1 MSDRKPCVQC
11 GRTID
16 GYARIC
22 PFCNWDQSAP
32 VPAAKPHQTVASDY
46 TPPSDETKLRKYAL
60 GAGGGLLMVIVL
72 FFVGA
77 HVHGRNPP
85 PVTSTEQAAPS
96 GPATSQQRSNVA
108 LVPDNGPAPPSPG
121 QPVTSAPVSD
131 TAQGLAN
138 QTDRTDATA
147 ASSVQYS
154 QMAQRA
160 AAEASRKKVSGLV
173 DPLTIQG
180 NAYGNP
186 LPRPM
191 TSSSNNASSNAIRR
205 AALRTP
211 PVPEYQGLPDIG
223 VRGYA
228 SARLLLTIGTDGRVH
243 GVNVIQPLPGATP
256 QLLEAVQAWRFKPA
270 TENGTPVPSTF
281 MTSLQF
287 RPR

>member
-1 MSDRKPCVQC
+1 MPQ
-11 GRTID
+11 
-16 GYARIC
+16 
-22 PFCNWDQSAP
+22 
-32 VPAAKPHQTVASDY
+32 QTAASDY

-60 GAGGGLLMVIVL
+60 GGAGGLVMVIVL

-77 HVHGRNPP
+77 HVHGKNPP

-147 ASSVQYS
+147 ASSVEYS

-173 DPLTIQG
+173 DPMTIQG

-191 TSSSNNASSNAIRR
+191 TSSSSSTNAVRR
-205 AALRTP
+205 AAVRTP

-223 VRGYA
+223 VRGFA
-228 SARLLLTIGTDGRVH
+228 SARLLLTIGADGRVQA
-243 GVNVIQPLPGATP
+243 VNVIQPLPGATP
-256 QLLEAVQAWRFKPA
+256 QLLEAVQSWRFKPA

-281 MTSLQF
+281 MTALSF

>member
-32 VPAAKPHQTVASDY
+32 VPATTPRMAASAY

-60 GAGGGLLMVIVL
+60 GAVGAFVLVIVL
-72 FFVGA
+72 FFLGA
-77 HVHGRNPP
+77 HIHGKNPP
-85 PVTSTEQAAPS
+85 PVTPEAAAAS
-96 GPATSQQRSNVA
+96 GATTTTQPRSNVA
-108 LVPDNGPAPPSPG
+108 LVQDNGPAPPSPG

-131 TAQGLAN
+131 TAEGLAS
-138 QTDRTDATA
+138 QTERTDATA
-147 ASSVQYS
+147 ASSVEYS
-154 QMAQRA
+154 QMAKRA
-160 AAEASRKKVSGLV
+160 AAESSRKKVSSIA
-173 DPLTIQG
+173 DPLSIQG

-186 LPRPM
+186 MPRPM
-191 TSSSNNASSNAIRR
+191 TSSSNVARR
-205 AALRTP
+205 TAALRTP

-228 SARLLLTIGTDGRVH
+228 SAKLLLTIGPDGRVH
-243 GVNVIQPLPGATP
+243 DVNVIEPLPGATP
-256 QLLEAVQAWRFKPA
+256 QLIAAVQSWRFKPA

-281 MTSLQF
+281 MTALSF

>member
-1 MSDRKPCVQC
+1 MSDRKPCVRC

-16 GYARIC
+16 GYAKLC
-22 PFCNWDQSAP
+22 PYCNWDQSAP
-32 VPAAKPHQTVASDY
+32 VPAAAAQPTVVSDY

-60 GAGGGLLMVIVL
+60 GAAGGLVMVVLL
-72 FFVGA
+72 FFIGA
-77 HVHGRNPP
+77 HVHGKNPP
-85 PVTSTEQAAPS
+85 PVTATEQTAAPS

-131 TAQGLAN
+131 TAEGLAN

-147 ASSVQYS
+147 ASSVEYS
-154 QMAQRA
+154 QMAKRA
-160 AAEASRKKVSGLV
+160 AAEASRKKVSAIV
-173 DPLTIQG
+173 DPMTIQG

-191 TSSSNNASSNAIRR
+191 TSSSTSNNAVRR
-205 AALRTP
+205 VAVRTP
-211 PVPEYQGLPDIG
+211 PIPEYQGLPDIG

-228 SARLLLTIGTDGRVH
+228 SARLLLTIGPDGRVH

-256 QLLEAVQAWRFKPA
+256 QLIAAVQGWRFKPA
-270 TENGTPVPSTF
+270 TENGSPVPSTF
-281 MTSLQF
+281 LTALSF

>member
-1 MSDRKPCVQC
+1 M
-11 GRTID
+11 
-16 GYARIC
+16 
-22 PFCNWDQSAP
+22 
-32 VPAAKPHQTVASDY
+32 PAAMPRQTVASDY

-60 GAGGGLLMVIVL
+60 GAGGGLVMVIVL

-77 HVHGRNPP
+77 HVHGKNPA
-85 PVTSTEQAAPS
+85 PVTNTEQTAAPS
-96 GPATSQQRSNVA
+96 GPPTSQQRSNVA

-147 ASSVQYS
+147 ASSVEYS

-160 AAEASRKKVSGLV
+160 AAEASRKKVSGII

-186 LPRPM
+186 MPRPM
-191 TSSSNNASSNAIRR
+191 TSSSTSSAPSNVARQS

-211 PVPEYQGLPDIG
+211 PIPEYQGLPDIG

-228 SARLLLTIGTDGRVH
+228 SARLLLTIGADGRVH
-243 GVNVIQPLPGATP
+243 AVNVIQPLPGATP

-270 TENGTPVPSTF
+270 TENGTPVQSTF
-281 MTSLQF
+281 MTALSF

>member
-1 MSDRKPCVQC
+1 MSERKPCVRC

-22 PFCNWDQSAP
+22 PFCNWDQTAP
-32 VPAAKPHQTVASDY
+32 VPATAPQQTAASDY

-60 GAGGGLLMVIVL
+60 SAAGGLVMIIAL
-72 FFVGA
+72 FFIGA
-77 HVHGRNPP
+77 HVHGKNPP
-85 PVTSTEQAAPS
+85 PVTATEQAPAAS
-96 GPATSQQRSNVA
+96 GAATSQQRSNVT
-108 LVPDNGPAPPSPG
+108 LVPDTGPAPASPG

-131 TAQGLAN
+131 TAEGLAN

-147 ASSVQYS
+147 ASSVEYS
-154 QMAQRA
+154 QMAKRA
-160 AAEASRKKVSGLV
+160 AAEASRKKVSAIV

-186 LPRPM
+186 APRPAQSM
-191 TSSSNNASSNAIRR
+191 ASSSGNAARS
-205 AALRTP
+205 AAVRTP

-228 SARLLLTIGTDGRVH
+228 SARLLLTIGPDGRVH

-256 QLLEAVQAWRFKPA
+256 QLLAAVQEWRFKPA

-281 MTSLQF
+281 MTALSF

>member
-1 MSDRKPCVQC
+1 M
-11 GRTID
+11 
-16 GYARIC
+16 
-22 PFCNWDQSAP
+22 
-32 VPAAKPHQTVASDY
+32 PAAKPQQTVASDY
-46 TPPSDETKLRKYAL
+46 TPPSDETKLRRYAL
-60 GAGGGLLMVIVL
+60 AAGGGLVMVIVL

-85 PVTSTEQAAPS
+85 PVTNTEQAAAPS
-96 GPATSQQRSNVA
+96 GPPTSRQRSNVA

-147 ASSVQYS
+147 ASSVEYS

-191 TSSSNNASSNAIRR
+191 TSSSSSNAVRH

-243 GVNVIQPLPGATP
+243 AVNVIQPLPGATP

-281 MTSLQF
+281 MTALSF

>member
-1 MSDRKPCVQC
+1 KPP
-11 GRTID
+11 T
-16 GYARIC
+16 
-22 PFCNWDQSAP
+22 
-32 VPAAKPHQTVASDY
+32 
-46 TPPSDETKLRKYAL
+46 DESKLRKYAL
-60 GAGGGLLMVIVL
+60 GGAGALLMVIAL
-72 FFVGA
+72 FFIGS
-77 HVHGRNPP
+77 HVHGKNPP
-85 PVTSTEQAAPS
+85 PVTSTEQVPAPS

-121 QPVTSAPVSD
+121 QPVTSAPASD
-131 TAQGLAN
+131 TAEGLAN

-147 ASSVQYS
+147 ASSVEYS
-154 QMAQRA
+154 QMAKKA
-160 AAEASRKKVSGLV
+160 AAEASRKKVSAIV
-173 DPLTIQG
+173 DPMTIQG

-191 TSSSNNASSNAIRR
+191 TSSYSGNPAVRR

-228 SARLLLTIGTDGRVH
+228 SARLLLTIGPDGRVH

-256 QLLEAVQAWRFKPA
+256 RLLAAVQEWRFKPA

-281 MTSLQF
+281 MTALQF

>member
-1 MSDRKPCVQC
+1 MSDRKPCVRC

-22 PFCNWDQSAP
+22 PFCNWDQSAS
-32 VPAAKPHQTVASDY
+32 VPATAPQQTVASDY
-46 TPPSDETKLRKYAL
+46 TPPSDEAKLRKYAL
-60 GAGGGLLMVIVL
+60 AAGGGFVMVIVL

-85 PVTSTEQAAPS
+85 PVTSTEQQAAPS
-96 GPATSQQRSNVA
+96 GPATLQQRSNVA

-131 TAQGLAN
+131 TAQGLAV

-147 ASSVQYS
+147 ASSVEYS
-154 QMAQRA
+154 QMAKAA
-160 AAEASRKKVSGLV
+160 AAEQARKKTSGLV

-186 LPRPM
+186 LPRAM
-191 TSSSNNASSNAIRR
+191 TSSSNVSRH
-205 AALRTP
+205 AAMRTP

-228 SARLLLTIGTDGRVH
+228 TAKLLLTIGPDGRVH
-243 GVNVIQPLPGATP
+243 EVNVIQPLPGATP
-256 QLLEAVQAWRFKPA
+256 QLIAAVQAWRFKPA
-270 TENGTPVPSTF
+270 TQNGTPVPSTF
-281 MTSLQF
+281 MTALQF
-287 RPR
+287 RPPQ

>member
-1 MSDRKPCVQC
+1 MAEQMSDRKPCVRC

-22 PFCNWDQSAP
+22 PYCNWDQTAP
-32 VPAAKPHQTVASDY
+32 VAAAAPQPALASNY
-46 TPPSDETKLRKYAL
+46 TPPTDETKLRKYAL
-60 GAGGGLLMVIVL
+60 SAAGGFVMVIVL

-85 PVTSTEQAAPS
+85 PVTNTEQAAAPV
-96 GPATSQQRSNVA
+96 GPATSHQRSNVA
-108 LVPDNGPAPPSPG
+108 LVPDNGPAPPSPD

-147 ASSVQYS
+147 ASSVEYS

-160 AAEASRKKVSGLV
+160 AAEASRKKTSGIV

-191 TSSSNNASSNAIRR
+191 TSSSNPVRQ
-205 AALRTP
+205 AAVRTP

-228 SARLLLTIGTDGRVH
+228 SAKLLLSIGPDGRVRA
-243 GVNVIQPLPGATP
+243 VNVIQPLPGATP
-256 QLLEAVQAWRFKPA
+256 QLLEAVQSWRFKPA

-281 MTSLQF
+281 MTALSF

>member
-1 MSDRKPCVQC
+1 MSDRKPCVRC

-22 PFCNWDQSAP
+22 PYCTWDQSAP
-32 VPAAKPHQTVASDY
+32 VPAEAPQQSVATDYKP
-46 TPPSDETKLRKYAL
+46 PEETKMRKYLL
-60 GAGGGLLMVIVL
+60 GGVGGFVMVIVL
-72 FFVGA
+72 FFIGA

-85 PVTSTEQAAPS
+85 PVTATEQAAAPA
-96 GPATSQQRSNVA
+96 GAATSQQRSNVT
-108 LVPDNGPAPPSPG
+108 LIPDNGPAPPQPG

-147 ASSVQYS
+147 ASSVEYS

-160 AAEASRKKVSGLV
+160 AAEAARKKTSGLV

-180 NAYGNP
+180 NAYGSP

-191 TSSSNNASSNAIRR
+191 TSSTTSSSAVARR
-205 AALRTP
+205 AAMRTP

-223 VRGYA
+223 VRGFA
-228 SARLLLTIGTDGRVH
+228 NARLLLTIGTDGRVTA
-243 GVNVIQPLPGATP
+243 VNVIQPLPGATP
-256 QLLEAVQAWRFKPA
+256 QLIAAVQAWRFKPA
-270 TENGTPVPSTF
+270 TQNGSPVPSTF

>member
-1 MSDRKPCVQC
+1 MPASTP
-11 GRTID
+11 
-16 GYARIC
+16 
-22 PFCNWDQSAP
+22 QSTA
-32 VPAAKPHQTVASDY
+32 ASDY
-46 TPPSDETKLRKYAL
+46 TPPSDEAKLRKYAL
-60 GAGGGLLMVIVL
+60 GAAGGFVMVIVL

-85 PVTSTEQAAPS
+85 PVTASEQPAASS
-96 GPATSQQRSNVA
+96 GAVTSQQRSNVA

-131 TAQGLAN
+131 TAEGLAN

-147 ASSVQYS
+147 ASSVEYS

-160 AAEASRKKVSGLV
+160 AAETARKKSSSLV

-186 LPRPM
+186 MPRPM
-191 TSSSNNASSNAIRR
+191 TSSSNSAVRR

-228 SARLLLTIGTDGRVH
+228 SAKLLLTIGPDGRVH
-243 GVNVIQPLPGATP
+243 DVNVIQPLPGATP
-256 QLLEAVQAWRFKPA
+256 QLIAAVQAWRFKPA

-281 MTSLQF
+281 MTALSF
-287 RPR
+287 RPPQ

>member
-1 MSDRKPCVQC
+1 MSDRKPCVRC

-22 PFCNWDQSAP
+22 PYCNWDQSAP
-32 VPAAKPHQTVASDY
+32 VPATAPQQTAASDY
-46 TPPSDETKLRKYAL
+46 TPPSDETKLRKYAF
-60 GAGGGLLMVIVL
+60 GAAGGLVLVVVL
-72 FFVGA
+72 FFIGM
-77 HVHGRNPP
+77 HVHGRSAP
-85 PVTSTEQAAPS
+85 PVTNTAQAPVPS
-96 GPATSQQRSNVA
+96 GPATLQQRSNVA
-108 LVPDNGPAPPSPG
+108 LVPDNGPAPPSPD

-147 ASSVQYS
+147 ASSVEYS

-160 AAEASRKKVSGLV
+160 AAEASRKKVSGII

-191 TSSSNNASSNAIRR
+191 TSSSSSNAVRR
-205 AALRTP
+205 AAVRTP

-223 VRGYA
+223 VRGFA
-228 SARLLLTIGTDGRVH
+228 TARLLLTIGPDGRVH
-243 GVNVIQPLPGATP
+243 EVNVIQPLPGATP
-256 QLLEAVQAWRFKPA
+256 QLLAAVQSWRFKPA
-270 TENGTPVPSTF
+270 TENGSPVSSTF
-281 MTSLQF
+281 LTSLSF

>member
-1 MSDRKPCVQC
+1 MSDRKPCVRC
-11 GRTID
+11 GRAID
-16 GYARIC
+16 GYARLC
-22 PFCNWDQSAP
+22 PYCNWDQSAP
-32 VPAAKPHQTVASDY
+32 VPAEAAQQTVATDY
-46 TPPSDETKLRKYAL
+46 KPPEETKMRKYVL
-60 GAGGGLLMVIVL
+60 GGVGGFVMVIVL

-77 HVHGRNPP
+77 HVHGKGPP
-85 PVTSTEQAAPS
+85 PVTATEQAAAPA
-96 GPATSQQRSNVA
+96 GAATSQQRTNVT
-108 LVPDNGPAPPSPG
+108 LIPDNGPAPAQPG

-147 ASSVQYS
+147 ASSVEYS
-154 QMAQRA
+154 QMAQRV
-160 AAEASRKKVSGLV
+160 AAEAARKKTSGLV

-191 TSSSNNASSNAIRR
+191 TSSTTSSTNVARR
-205 AALRTP
+205 AASRTP

-228 SARLLLTIGTDGRVH
+228 NARLLLTISADGRVS

-256 QLLEAVQAWRFKPA
+256 QLLAAVQAWRFKPA
-270 TENGTPVPSTF
+270 TQNGTPVPSTF

>member
-1 MSDRKPCVQC
+1 
-11 GRTID
+11 
-16 GYARIC
+16 
-22 PFCNWDQSAP
+22 
-32 VPAAKPHQTVASDY
+32 
-46 TPPSDETKLRKYAL
+46 
-60 GAGGGLLMVIVL
+60 
-72 FFVGA
+72 
-77 HVHGRNPP
+77 
-85 PVTSTEQAAPS
+85 
-96 GPATSQQRSNVA
+96 
-108 LVPDNGPAPPSPG
+108 
-121 QPVTSAPVSD
+121 
-131 TAQGLAN
+131 
-138 QTDRTDATA
+138 
-147 ASSVQYS
+147 
-154 QMAQRA
+154 MAQRA

-191 TSSSNNASSNAIRR
+191 TSSSSSNAARH

-243 GVNVIQPLPGATP
+243 AVNVIQPLPGATP

-281 MTSLQF
+281 MTALSF